1 MDHLLLHF
9 ERPVYD
15 QAGTAYMARLF
26 GRKRP
31 DMMWE
36 GWLVFERTT
45 DGARTSTPIETT
57 QSNPAAVVHWAAG
70 LSDAYFEGAIL
81 RAAREPKPESAS
93 PAAIVES
100 GNDRDEREA
109 RIATIGH
116 LIVDAFRHSASPRL
130 LTSELFTTLP
140 YANADIVR
148 ALERVE
154 KESRLIVRKTEAGY
168 DWVYL
173 TEKGLRAAGLE
184 DLAHGHAKEPIDRP
198 KPRQ

>member
-1 MDHLLLHF
+1 VDHLLLHF

-15 QAGTAYMARLF
+15 QDGTAYLARLF

-31 DMMWE
+31 DLMWE
-36 GWLVFERTT
+36 GWLVFESTT

-57 QSNPAAVVHWAAG
+57 QSNPAAVIHWAAG

-81 RAAREPKPESAS
+81 RAARQPQRESV
-93 PAAIVES
+93 PAPVTIES

-116 LIVDAFRHSASPRL
+116 LIIDAFRQQASPRL

-148 ALERVE
+148 ALERSE
-154 KESRLIVRKTEAGY
+154 KESRFIVRKTEAGY

>member
-9 ERPVYD
+9 ERPAYD
-15 QAGTAYMARLF
+15 QAGAAYLAQLF

-31 DMMWE
+31 DLMWE

-57 QSNPAAVVHWAAG
+57 QSNPAAVIHWAAG

-81 RAAREPKPESAS
+81 RAARRPRHES
-93 PAAIVES
+93 PPPQMIVES
-100 GNDRDEREA
+100 GDDRDEREA

-116 LIVDAFRHSASPRL
+116 LVIDAFRRQVSPRL

-148 ALERVE
+148 ALERME
-154 KESRLIVRKTEAGY
+154 KELRLTARKTEAGY

-173 TEKGLRAAGLE
+173 TDKGLHAAGLE
-184 DLAHGHAKEPIDRP
+184 DVAHGHAKEPIDRP
-198 KPRQ
+198 KPRS